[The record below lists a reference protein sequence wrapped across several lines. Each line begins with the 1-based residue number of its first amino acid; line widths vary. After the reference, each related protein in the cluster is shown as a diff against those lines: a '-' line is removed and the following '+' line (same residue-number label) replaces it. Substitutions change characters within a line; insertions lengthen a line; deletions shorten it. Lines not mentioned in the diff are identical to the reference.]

1 MISILFGEQ
10 YRMPGVEV
18 EVYQVR
24 YMMVVCDDDDGGAD
38 PA

>member
-1 MISILFGEQ
+1 MISIPFGEQ
-10 YRMPGVEV
+10 YRMHGGEV

-24 YMMVVCDDDDGGAD
+24 YMMVVYDDDDGGAD

>member
-10 YRMPGVEV
+10 YRMHGGGV
-18 EVYQVR
+18 EVYQVM
-24 YMMVVCDDDDGGAD
+24 YMMVVYDGDDGGAD